1 MIPLIWLV
9 GVAIVGAA
17 GVALAVYW
25 KDIVA
30 WLSRVYD
37 KLPDSVKQNL
47 QGATAFVHKLSGVI
61 KNIMN
66 YYSYNEKTQ
75 KWTETIVSKEVN
87 ENDIPKHI
95 REKMAKTAKVDITD
109 ELEEKLELATR

>member
-9 GVAIVGAA
+9 GVAAIGA
-17 GVALAVYW
+17 VALAVYW
-25 KDIVA
+25 KEIVE
-30 WLSRVYD
+30 WLKRVYE
-37 KLPDSVKQNL
+37 KLPDSIKQNL
-47 QGATAFVHKLSGVI
+47 QGATAFVHKLGGVI

>member
-9 GVAIVGAA
+9 GVAIGAGA
-17 GVALAVYW
+17 VALAVYW

-30 WLSRVYD
+30 WLQRVYD

-47 QGATAFVHKLSGVI
+47 QGATAFVQKLANTI

-66 YYSYNEKTQ
+66 YYSYNEKTE
-75 KWTETIVSKEVN
+75 KWTETTVTKEVS
-87 ENDIPKHI
+87 ENDVPKHI
-95 REKMAKTAKVDITD
+95 RERMAKTAKVDITD
-109 ELEEKLELATR
+109 ELQEKLELANR